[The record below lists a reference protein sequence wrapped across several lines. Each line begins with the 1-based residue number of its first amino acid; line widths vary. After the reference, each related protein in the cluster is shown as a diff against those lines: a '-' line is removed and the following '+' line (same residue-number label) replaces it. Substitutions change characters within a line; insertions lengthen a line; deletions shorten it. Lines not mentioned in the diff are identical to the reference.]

1 MTTAAAGAPALLYAA
16 WVVALAATG
25 GSLFFGE
32 VMGYPPCTLCWYQ
45 RICMYPLALVLPIG
59 IVRRDPRVGWY
70 ALPLA
75 AIGLGIAVHHNLLSL
90 GVIPE
95 TLAPCQEGVSCA
107 TRQIEWL
114 GFVTIPLLALGAF
127 ATITACLAAVAL
139 RARRAPTAGPPAQ
152 PAAR

>member
-1 MTTAAAGAPALLYAA
+1 MTPAGAPALLYAA

-32 VMGYPPCTLCWYQ
+32 VMGLPPCTLCWYQ
-45 RICMYPLALVLPIG
+45 RICMYPLALVLPVG
-59 IVRRDPRVGWY
+59 IVLRDPRVVGY

-75 AIGLGIAVHHNLLSL
+75 AIGLGIAVYHNLLYYH
-90 GVIPE
+90 VIPE
-95 TLAPCQEGVSCA
+95 SLAPCEQGVSCT

-127 ATITACLAAVAL
+127 AAITVCLAVVAA
-139 RARRAPTAGPPAQ
+139 RARGTPGASPSKRKVSP
-152 PAAR
+152 